1 MTRSTGDCGRSAKKL
16 AFKLM
21 ANRELFSAA
30 LGHQD
35 APLLSWMLAAF
46 CSAMLAAVSAHASNS
61 NDLCRLATPAM
72 VGPAVH
78 ATVVR
83 AEPPESNAG
92 CEYSIKDTGA
102 NATTN
107 HAISMAGAMNGGAID
122 PEAQKVLSAFGNTV
136 LGNSSTEAN
145 KSARHPGEVPALVF
159 SIDDSSDARQELKM
173 NRDAQSRLGPVTPIP
188 GVGDEAFEA
197 AGSMIMAR
205 KGGKMI
211 RFIYTQCN
219 CASKDIVPIAQ
230 KIAAAL

>member
-1 MTRSTGDCGRSAKKL
+1 MTRSTGDSERSAKKL
-16 AFKLM
+16 AVKNI

-30 LGHQD
+30 SGHQS
-35 APLLSWMLAAF
+35 ALILPLILTVFSV
-46 CSAMLAAVSAHASNS
+46 AMLAAVSAHASNS
-61 NDLCRLATPAM
+61 NDLCRLATPAT

-83 AEPPESNAG
+83 AEPPESSVG

-122 PEAQKVLSAFGNTV
+122 PEAQKMLSAFGNTV
-136 LGNSSTEAN
+136 LGNSSTEEKKN
-145 KSARHPGEVPALVF
+145 ARHPGEVPALVF

-173 NRDAQSRLGPVTPIP
+173 NRDAQSQLGPVTPIP

-197 AGSMIMAR
+197 AGSIIMAR
-205 KGGKMI
+205 KGNKMI

-219 CASKDIVPIAQ
+219 CATKDIVPIAQ